1 MPVSPR
7 RTPRLAAV
15 LLAVLMAFSL
25 AAAPA
30 VGAKSTAQQA
40 QLQGS
45 GLSAH
50 QRTVLYGIA
59 KDTWAFYKHDLDPNT
74 HLPLDNLGPGKVRGS
89 YTSAANIGVYLWAV
103 VAAHDLKLIS
113 AHNALSLIRATLRSV
128 ATLKRSKG
136 FLYQWYDTANKH
148 AILNPGDIDCSTE
161 TTPAQDNCYFLSAV
175 DNGWYASGLL
185 VTRQAFPQL
194 AALADSLIKPMDFS
208 IFYDNRPQTACNT
221 NMSIS
226 GNQPTGQ
233 MYGGYYVDQG
243 PAGYHNGALYSLS
256 LIHI

>member
-74 HLPLDNLGPGKVRGS
+74 HLPLDNIGPGKVRGA
-89 YTSAANIGVYLWAV
+89 YTSSANIGVYLWAV
-103 VAAHDLKLIS
+103 VSAGDLKLIS
-113 AHNALSLIRATLRSV
+113 RSEATALITATLEAV
-128 ATLKRSKG
+128 GKLKRSHG
-136 FLYQWYDTANKH
+136 FLYQWYDT
-148 AILNPGDIDCSTE
+148 S
-161 TTPAQDNCYFLSAV
+161 
-175 DNGWYASGLL
+175 
-185 VTRQAFPQL
+185 
-194 AALADSLIKPMDFS
+194 
-208 IFYDNRPQTACNT
+208 
-221 NMSIS
+221 
-226 GNQPTGQ
+226 
-233 MYGGYYVDQG
+233 
-243 PAGYHNGALYSLS
+243 
-256 LIHI
+256 